1 MHELVGRLTL
11 IPEVVRLILVEG
23 KVVGVEVVL

>member
-1 MHELVGRLTL
+1 MHEFVRRLIL